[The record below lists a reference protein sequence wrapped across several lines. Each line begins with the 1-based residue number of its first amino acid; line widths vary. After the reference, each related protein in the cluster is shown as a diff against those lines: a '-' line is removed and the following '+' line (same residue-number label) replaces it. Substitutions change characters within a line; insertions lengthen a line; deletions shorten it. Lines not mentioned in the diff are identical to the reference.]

1 MDNLILEKLSNANE
15 EQTVFIKA
23 TGFNDNVCM
32 SVRVQIPCKDI
43 LALGAECRTLLQSP
57 LMHQWGEE
65 EGAEDCL
72 KLMVRG
78 LPDGSAEGRLFMKAA
93 LHSDRCDT
101 ACFAIESTLGNF
113 DAFGAALPSFLK
125 GDAGTVL
132 ALCRDIRY

>member
-1 MDNLILEKLSNANE
+1 MDNLILEKLNDSNV
-15 EQTVFIKA
+15 EQMVFVKA

-32 SVRVQIPCKDI
+32 SVRVQIPCEDI
-43 LALGAECRTLLQSP
+43 LVLGTECQNLLQSS

-93 LHSDRCDT
+93 LRSDWCDT

-113 DAFGAALPSFLK
+113 DAFGAALPSFLT
-125 GDAGTVL
+125 GEAGTVL
-132 ALCRDIRY
+132 ALCKDIRY

>member
-1 MDNLILEKLSNANE
+1 MDNLILEKLSNSADE
-15 EQTVFIKA
+15 RMFFIKV

-32 SVRVQIPCKDI
+32 SVKVQIPCEDM
-43 LALGAECRTLLQSP
+43 LALRAECRDLLQSP

-93 LHSDRCDT
+93 LRSDWCDT

-113 DAFGAALPSFLK
+113 DAFGAALPSFLS